1 MEKGKKEKRKRGRER
16 EEREREREREIRA
29 ALIAASNAGPV
40 DRAQRS
46 RVRADEA
53 TGKRGR
59 GCWKSDVWNR
69 ERFRELGFKVL
80 GGF

>member
-1 MEKGKKEKRKRGRER
+1 MGKEKEKGKKRKRKRERER
-16 EEREREREREIRA
+16 EEREREIRVV
-29 ALIAASNAGPV
+29 LIAASITGPV
-40 DRAQRS
+40 DRAQWS

-59 GCWKSDVWNR
+59 GCWRSDIWNR
-69 ERFRELGFKVL
+69 ERFRELGFRVL